1 MPKQWSARVKIVVLD
16 SNDIIDGVA
25 RVAGE
30 VVTVPDNYSNVR
42 RVIRDLST
50 VAMAK
55 QQQYTAITWQKFV
68 DMFKEQYPDFLY
80 VEGKYPELVA
90 AVSVRPTL
98 LQRLMSDPALIMAML
113 GSADYTAEI
122 IAQYPAVN

>member
-1 MPKQWSARVKIVVLD
+1 MKIVVLD

-68 DMFKEQYPDFLY
+68 DMFKEQYSDFLY

>member
-1 MPKQWSARVKIVVLD
+1 MHQHGDARMKVVVLASD
-16 SNDIIDGVA
+16 DIIDGVA

-30 VVTVPDNYSNVR
+30 VVTVPDGYANVR
-42 RVIRDLST
+42 RVIRDLSEV
-50 VAMAK
+50 VATN

-80 VEGKYPELVA
+80 VEEKYPELVA

-98 LQRLMSDPALIMAML
+98 LQRLMSDPALIVAML
-113 GSADYTAEI
+113 GSAEYTAEI